1 MVVIALTTVLP
12 TTPERAF
19 DLSIDVD
26 AHTGSMA
33 GSGERAVGGVRSGA
47 LALGDTVTFAARH
60 FGLPWR
66 MTSRISAYDRPDRF
80 VDEQVEGP
88 FRSWRHEHTFSW
100 DDARG
105 VTVSRDVIHFTAPL
119 GMLGRLVTKAV
130 LERYLTRLI
139 AERNA
144 YLRQLCTEVPGRG
157 GDDNDS

>member
-1 MVVIALTTVLP
+1 MCAQALSPWVT
-12 TTPERAF
+12 
-19 DLSIDVD
+19 
-26 AHTGSMA
+26 
-33 GSGERAVGGVRSGA
+33 RS
-47 LALGDTVTFAARH
+47 
-60 FGLPWR
+60 
-66 MTSRISAYDRPDRF
+66 
-80 VDEQVEGP
+80 
-88 FRSWRHEHTFSW
+88 RSP
-100 DDARG
+100 